1 MSAEPLTA
9 NMAGGPLTSPRGAAA
24 PNVGGQVQVAARL
37 RVRKAAAYRRLIRGL
52 LLLLLNVAAF
62 GATVV
67 VGVLGATV
75 VVESATV
82 VVES

>member
-1 MSAEPLTA
+1 MSLLLLLLITATA
-9 NMAGGPLTSPRGAAA
+9 NYCHRLGSSAA
-24 PNVGGQVQVAARL
+24 P
-37 RVRKAAAYRRLIRGL
+37 
-52 LLLLLNVAAF
+52 LLLNVAAF

>member
-1 MSAEPLTA
+1 M
-9 NMAGGPLTSPRGAAA
+9 
-24 PNVGGQVQVAARL
+24 VAHMPPPWLKRTP
-37 RVRKAAAYRRLIRGL
+37 
-52 LLLLLNVAAF
+52 LLLNVAAF

-75 VVESATV
+75 VVGVLGATV

>member
-1 MSAEPLTA
+1 LSLLLLLLITATA
-9 NMAGGPLTSPRGAAA
+9 NYCHRLGSSAA
-24 PNVGGQVQVAARL
+24 P
-37 RVRKAAAYRRLIRGL
+37 
-52 LLLLLNVAAF
+52 LLLNVAAF